1 MTNKQKQLYE
11 LSFVVLCLRLFDR
24 YRQPAVVFSFL
35 KACCNMY
42 QLDRDML
49 QQVVMKVMRQQYN
62 LDKVLSEL
70 CYLSHRAGA
79 DVSELIKFA
88 RRPRS
93 TVYRQLKEYALGYT
107 PTCLVMS
114 EKELDTVSNFLYNFK
129 DMGGFIS

>member
-1 MTNKQKQLYE
+1 
-11 LSFVVLCLRLFDR
+11 
-24 YRQPAVVFSFL
+24 
-35 KACCNMY
+35 MY

-114 EKELDTVSNFLYNFK
+114 EKELDTISNFLYNFK

>member
-11 LSFVVLCLRLFDR
+11 LTFIVLCMRLFER

-49 QQVVMKVMRQQYN
+49 QQVILKVMRQQYN
-62 LDKVLSEL
+62 LDKVITEL

-79 DVSELIKFA
+79 DVSELIKFS

-93 TVYRQLKEYALGYT
+93 TVYRQLKESAAGYT
-107 PTCLVMS
+107 PTCLIMS
-114 EKELDTVSNFLYNFK
+114 SEELEVISSFLYNFR
-129 DMGGFIS
+129 DMGGMIS